1 MLSPPIAVRI
11 EEWDDLSGLWI
22 ASFEASSTAFIA
34 VTAGQRQV
42 IGII

>member
-1 MLSPPIAVRI
+1 MFSLPITARI
-11 EEWDDLSGLWI
+11 EEWDDLSSLWI
-22 ASFEASSTAFIA
+22 AFFEVRSTAFIA